1 MLKTLELSGFKSF
14 AKKSV
19 LSFDRPVT
27 SIVGPNGSGKSNVVE
42 ALRFV
47 LGEQSM
53 KSMRGKSGSD
63 LIFKGSKSLGKLN
76 RASVSITFDNKSK
89 VFKFPQAA
97 TIGAKNAGRDGDL
110 DFEEI
115 TLTREVYADGV
126 SRYLLNGSEVRLKD
140 ILELLT
146 SVHIGA
152 SGHHIISQGEADRL
166 LTSNSRDRKEMI
178 EDALG
183 LKVYQYR
190 LKDADRKLVK
200 TRENMKEVLTQ
211 KRELAPRLAFLKR
224 QVEKIQKAESLRHE
238 LAELYREY
246 IVREEDYIAR
256 EEKAFGNEEQGLQ
269 DSLANLQKDLSLI
282 SEDVRNMSKPV
293 ELGMLATDREA
304 LRRTYDELS
313 RKLGRIEALLEVEAD
328 RQKEKELTAES
339 SNNESI
345 PGERVAELLH
355 EMERLISFVMSQ
367 TNIHDIIP
375 TLKKMQIAVGQFRQ
389 TYVSKDGTASE
400 MGGNVGNGGNANAT
414 NTNAERDA
422 KLQTLLTE
430 KDAIEE
436 ALEEIEEK
444 EIDLKNREEAAKK
457 KYDEEERERRQKE
470 GKRYEFL
477 MEKNR
482 LESELEKISFRRQAL
497 VKTKSDFEEEM
508 REAAALLGA
517 HMLRGGNTSNETNN
531 DVESGKTFEPEAR
544 PLQED
549 RRKKIERIK
558 IKLEEAGIGG
568 AGDVIKEHDEVTE
581 RDSFLTHELED
592 VNLAMKSLESM
603 ISDLK
608 DKLDVEFKTGI
619 DKINTQF
626 QKFFSLMFGGGT
638 AFLSVIVEKPRKRRG
653 IEEDM
658 EFESEM
664 AGDGETEEHFEQG
677 IDINVSLPQKKVR
690 ELTMLSGGERSLT
703 SIALLFAMSQVNPP
717 PFLVLDETDAALDEA
732 NSRKYGDMI
741 VELSKVSQLIVVT
754 HNRETMSRADALYG
768 VTVGA
773 DGGSKL
779 LSIQF
784 EEAVQVAK

>member
-19 LSFDRPVT
+19 LSFERPVT

-42 ALRFV
+42 AIRFV

-89 VFKFPQAA
+89 VFKFPQSG
-97 TIGAKNAGRDGDL
+97 TNGGLGGRDAANI
-110 DFEEI
+110 DFDDI
-115 TLTREVYADGV
+115 TITREVYADGV

-146 SVHIGA
+146 SVHIGS

-190 LKDADRKLVK
+190 LKDADRKLIK
-200 TRENMKEVLTQ
+200 TRENMKEVLAQ

-224 QVEKIQKAESLRHE
+224 QVEKIEKAESLRQE
-238 LAELYREY
+238 LAALYRDY
-246 IVREEDYIAR
+246 IVREEEFIAH
-256 EEKAFGNEEQGLQ
+256 EEKTFGGEEQSLQ
-269 DSLANLQKDLSLI
+269 QSLDGLQKDLSLI
-282 SEDVRNMSKPV
+282 ADDVRNMAKPV
-293 ELGMLATDREA
+293 ELGMIATDRET

-313 RKLGRIEALLEVEAD
+313 RKLGRIEALFEVES
-328 RQKEKELTAES
+328 EKQNEVAVE
-339 SNNESI
+339 NGNVESI
-345 PGERVAELLH
+345 SGERVSELLG
-355 EMERLISFVMSQ
+355 EMDRLIRHVLSQ

-375 TLKKMQIAVGQFRQ
+375 TLQKMQTAVEQFRQ
-389 TYVSKDGTASE
+389 TYVSKDG
-400 MGGNVGNGGNANAT
+400 MPQHGGNGAGSGNGEGTRGRNDERIKAL
-414 NTNAERDA
+414 AE
-422 KLQTLLTE
+422 E

-444 EIDLKNREEAAKK
+444 EADLKEREEIAKK
-457 KYDEEERERRQKE
+457 KHEEEDRERRQKE

-482 LESELEKISFRRQAL
+482 LESELEKISFRKQAL
-497 VKTKSDFEEEM
+497 LKTKTDFDEEL
-508 REAAALLGA
+508 REAVALLGA
-517 HMLRGGNTSNETNN
+517 HMLSKNSAGTDDGENADGENN
-531 DVESGKTFEPEAR
+531 AQLSPEER
-544 PLQED
+544 NIQED
-549 RRKKIERIK
+549 RRRKIERIK

-568 AGDVIKEHDEVTE
+568 AGDVIKEHDEVVE
-581 RDSFLTHELED
+581 RDQFLTHELED

-603 ISDLK
+603 IIDLK

-619 DKINTQF
+619 DKINTEF
-626 QKFFSLMFGGGT
+626 QRFFALMFGGGT
-638 AFLSVIVEKPRKRRG
+638 AYLSVIVEKPRKRRG

-658 EFESEM
+658 EFEDEN
-664 AGDGETEEHFEQG
+664 DVEEHFEQG

-690 ELTMLSGGERSLT
+690 ELAMLSGGERSLT

-732 NSRKYGDMI
+732 NSRRYGEMI

-754 HNRETMSRADALYG
+754 HNRETMSRAETIYG

>member
-1 MLKTLELSGFKSF
+1 MLKSLELSGFKSF
-14 AKKSV
+14 AKKST
-19 LSFDRPVT
+19 LSFERPVT

-42 ALRFV
+42 AIRFV

-76 RASVSITFDNKSK
+76 RASVSITFDNRKK
-89 VFKFPQAA
+89 HFKFPNGAGGTAA
-97 TIGAKNAGRDGDL
+97 DGKQRGRTTEL
-110 DFEEI
+110 DFDDI

-166 LTSNSRDRKEMI
+166 LSSNSRDRKEMI

-211 KRELAPRLAFLKR
+211 KRELAPRLAFLRK
-224 QVEKIQKAESLRHE
+224 QVEKIQKAEALRTE
-238 LAELYREY
+238 LADMYKEY
-246 IVREEDYIAR
+246 LGREEKYIEH
-256 EEKAFGNEEQGLQ
+256 EEKAFGKEEKILRDKLQ
-269 DSLANLQKDLSLI
+269 DLQKDLSEI
-282 SEDVRNMSKPV
+282 AQDSRDMAKPV
-293 ELGMLATDREA
+293 ELTMIATDRET

-313 RKLGRIEALLEVEAD
+313 RKLGRIEALLEVEN
-328 RQKEKELTAES
+328 EKEASVEAG
-339 SNNESI
+339 NVESI
-345 PGERVAELLH
+345 SGERVSELLG
-355 EMERLISFVMSQ
+355 EMERLITHVLSQ
-367 TNIHDIIP
+367 TNIHEIIP
-375 TLKKMQIAVGQFRQ
+375 TLKKMQVAVSQFRQ
-389 TYVSKDGTASE
+389 TYVSKDGT
-400 MGGNVGNGGNANAT
+400 VGPHGLISSQDHNS
-414 NTNAERDA
+414 RDNS
-422 KLQTLLTE
+422 KLESLAVE
-430 KDAIEE
+430 KTQIEE
-436 ALEEIEEK
+436 ALREIEEK
-444 EIDLKNREEAAKK
+444 EADLKKREETAKK
-457 KYDEEERERRQKE
+457 KHDEAERERRQKE

-482 LESELEKISFRRQAL
+482 LESELEKISFRQNAL
-497 VKTKSDFEEEM
+497 LKTKTDFEDEM

-517 HMLRGGNTSNETNN
+517 HMLRTDSAHGGIMSGEHA
-531 DVESGKTFEPEAR
+531 VEGPHTLEADR
-544 PLQED
+544 SLQED

-568 AGDVIKEHDEVTE
+568 AGDVIKEHDEVAE
-581 RDSFLTHELED
+581 RDQFLTHELED
-592 VNLAMKSLESM
+592 VNLAMQSLEKM
-603 ISDLK
+603 IGDLK
-608 DKLDVEFKTGI
+608 DKLDEEFKTGI
-619 DKINTQF
+619 EKINKEF
-626 QKFFSLMFGGGT
+626 QNFFSLMFGGGT

-653 IEEDM
+653 IEEDI

-664 AGDGETEEHFEQG
+664 AGDNDVEEHFEQG

-754 HNRETMSRADALYG
+754 HNRETMSRADTIYG

-784 EEAVQVAK
+784 EEAVAVAK

>member
-14 AKKSV
+14 AKKST
-19 LSFDRPVT
+19 LSFERPVT

-76 RASVSITFDNKSK
+76 RASVSITFDNANK

-97 TIGAKNAGRDGDL
+97 TVGAKNAGRDGDL

-115 TLTREVYADGV
+115 TITREVYADGV

-190 LKDADRKLVK
+190 LKDADRKLIK

-224 QVEKIQKAESLRHE
+224 QVEKIQKADALRQE
-238 LAELYREY
+238 LAELYRTY
-246 IVREEDYIAR
+246 IIREEAFIEHEEKTFGG
-256 EEKAFGNEEQGLQ
+256 EEKALQ
-269 DSLANLQKDLSLI
+269 ASLDSLQKDLSLI
-282 SEDVRNMSKPV
+282 SEDTRNMAKPI
-293 ELGMLATDREA
+293 ELGMLATDRET

-328 RQKEKELTAES
+328 RQQEKELSGEGTT
-339 SNNESI
+339 NESVS
-345 PGERVAELLH
+345 GERVAELLG
-355 EMERLISFVMSQ
+355 EMERLIKYVLSQ
-367 TNIHDIIP
+367 TNIHEIIP
-375 TLKKMQIAVGQFRQ
+375 SLQKMQTAVEQFRQ
-389 TYVSKDGTASE
+389 TYVSKDGMPTPQSNGASGDSAAAGPDVSKIQAL
-400 MGGNVGNGGNANAT
+400 MA
-414 NTNAERDA
+414 
-422 KLQTLLTE
+422 E

-436 ALEEIEEK
+436 ALEEIQDK
-444 EIDLKNREEAAKK
+444 EDDLKRREEVAKK
-457 KYDEEERERRQKE
+457 KHEEEDRERRQKE

-482 LESELEKISFRRQAL
+482 LESELEKISFRKNAL
-497 VKTKSDFEEEM
+497 LKIKSDFDQEM
-508 REAAALLGA
+508 REAVALLGA
-517 HMLRGGNTSNETNN
+517 HMIRRH
-531 DVESGKTFEPEAR
+531 DDESATQELQPEER
-544 PLQED
+544 QIQED

-568 AGDVIKEHDEVTE
+568 AADVMKEHDEVVE
-581 RDSFLTHELED
+581 RDSFLSHELED
-592 VNLAMKSLESM
+592 VNLAMQSLESM
-603 ISDLK
+603 IGELK

-619 DKINTQF
+619 EKINKEF
-626 QKFFSLMFGGGT
+626 QRFFALMFGGGT

-658 EFESEM
+658 EFESDM
-664 AGDGETEEHFEQG
+664 AGDNETEEHFEQG

-754 HNRETMSRADALYG
+754 HNRETMSRADTLYG

>member
-14 AKKSV
+14 AKKST

-42 ALRFV
+42 AIRFV

-63 LIFKGSKSLGKLN
+63 LIFKGSKSLSKMN
-76 RASVSITFDNKSK
+76 RASVTITFDNKK
-89 VFKFPQAA
+89 KTFKFPQG
-97 TIGAKNAGRDGDL
+97 IRDGANL
-110 DFEEI
+110 DFDEI
-115 TLTREVYADGV
+115 TLTREVYTDGV

-190 LKDADRKLVK
+190 LKDADRKLIK

-211 KRELAPRLAFLKR
+211 KRELAPRLAFLKK
-224 QVEKIQKAESLRHE
+224 QVEKIEKADGMRTE
-238 LAELYREY
+238 LAGMYK
-246 IVREEDYIAR
+246 DYFAR
-256 EEKAFGNEEQGLQ
+256 EEFYIEHEEKACKKEEQ
-269 DSLANLQKDLSLI
+269 SLQKLLNDLQADLSLI
-282 SEDVRNMSKPV
+282 ATDVRNISKPI
-293 ELGMLATDREA
+293 ELSSISNDREN
-304 LRRTYDELS
+304 LRRTYDELT
-313 RKLGRIEALLEVEAD
+313 RKLGRIEALMEVESEK
-328 RQKEKELTAES
+328 QVEVKESGNIENIS
-339 SNNESI
+339 
-345 PGERVAELLH
+345 GERVSELLT
-355 EMERLISFVMSQ
+355 EMERMISHVLSQ
-367 TNIHDIIP
+367 TNIHEIIP
-375 TLKKMQIAVGQFRQ
+375 VLKRMHVSLAQFRQ
-389 TYVSKDGTASE
+389 MYVSKNDGTHGDGSIE
-400 MGGNVGNGGNANAT
+400 
-414 NTNAERDA
+414 NTGIDET
-422 KLQTLLTE
+422 KLQNLIKE
-430 KDAIEE
+430 KDDLED
-436 ALEEIEEK
+436 ALEEIEDK
-444 EIDLKNREEAAKK
+444 ENELKAKEETVKK
-457 KYDEEERERRQKE
+457 KYDEEERERRKKE
-470 GKRYEFL
+470 GQRYEFL

-482 LESELEKISFRRQAL
+482 LETELEKISYRTNAL
-497 VKTKSDFEEEM
+497 LKVKTDFEEEM
-508 REAAALLGA
+508 REAGALIGS
-517 HMLRGGNTSNETNN
+517 HMMKAQASQEEIVAG
-531 DVESGKTFEPEAR
+531 EAR
-544 PLQED
+544 QIQED

-568 AGDVIKEHDEVTE
+568 ATDVIREHDEVVE
-581 RDSFLTHELED
+581 RDQFLTHELED
-592 VNLAMKSLESM
+592 VNLAMKSLEDM
-603 ISDLK
+603 IGELK
-608 DKLDVEFKTGI
+608 DKLDIEFKTGI
-619 DKINTQF
+619 EKINKEF
-626 QKFFSLMFGGGT
+626 QKFFNLMFGGGS
-638 AFLSVIVEKPRKRRG
+638 AFLSVIIEKPRKRRG
-653 IEEDM
+653 TDEDDM
-658 EFESEM
+658 KFE
-664 AGDGETEEHFEQG
+664 DDDDTEEYHEQG

-732 NSRKYGDMI
+732 NSRKYGEMI

-754 HNRETMSRADALYG
+754 HNRETMSRADTLYG

-784 EEAVQVAK
+784 EEAVAVAK

>member
-19 LSFDRPVT
+19 LSFERPVT

-63 LIFKGSKSLGKLN
+63 LIFKGSKSLSKLN
-76 RASVSITFDNKSK
+76 RASVSITFDNKTK
-89 VFKFPQAA
+89 VFKFPQNSPSSGK
-97 TIGAKNAGRDGDL
+97 TGNHNGGL
-110 DFEEI
+110 DFDEI
-115 TLTREVYADGV
+115 TITREVYADGV

-166 LTSNSRDRKEMI
+166 LSSNSRDRKDMI

-190 LKDADRKLVK
+190 LKDADRKLIK
-200 TRENMKEVLTQ
+200 TRENMKEVLVQ

-224 QVEKIQKAESLRHE
+224 QVEKIQKAETLRQE

-246 IVREEDYIAR
+246 IVREEKYIIDG
-256 EEKAFGNEEQGLQ
+256 EKTFGEEEQGIKEL
-269 DSLANLQKDLSLI
+269 LGNLQKDLSLI
-282 SEDVRNMSKPV
+282 SEDVRNLSKPV
-293 ELGMLATDREA
+293 ELGMLATDRET
-304 LRRTYDELS
+304 LRRTYDDLS
-313 RKLGRIEALLEVEAD
+313 RKLGRIEALLEVENE
-328 RQKEKELTAES
+328 RQNEKEIAGVSEA
-339 SNNESI
+339 NEAIS
-345 PGERVAELLH
+345 GERVSELLS
-355 EMERLISFVMSQ
+355 EMERLISFVLSQ
-367 TNIHDIIP
+367 TNIHEIIP

-389 TYVSKDGTASE
+389 TYVSKE
-400 MGGNVGNGGNANAT
+400 GNANYL
-414 NTNAERDA
+414 NNSNQSDVVDDS
-422 KLQTLLTE
+422 KIKSLISE
-430 KDAIEE
+430 KNAIED
-436 ALEEIEEK
+436 ALDEIGEK
-444 EIDLKNREEAAKK
+444 ELELKSREETAKK
-457 KYDEEERERRQKE
+457 KYEEEEKDRRAKE

-482 LESELEKISFRRQAL
+482 LESELEKLSFRKNAL
-497 VKTKSDFEEEM
+497 LKTKLDFDEEM
-508 REAAALLGA
+508 REASALLGA
-517 HMLRGGNTSNETNN
+517 HMLRVNRENDNSNK
-531 DVESGKTFEPEAR
+531 ESAGQNENIGEILEDR
-544 PLQED
+544 SLQED

-568 AGDVIKEHDEVTE
+568 AGDVIKEHDEVVE
-581 RDSFLTHELED
+581 RDGFLTHELED
-592 VNLAMKSLESM
+592 VNLAMKSLEEM

-619 DKINTQF
+619 EKINIEF
-626 QKFFSLMFGGGT
+626 QKFFALMFGGGN

-658 EFESEM
+658 EFESDL
-664 AGDGETEEHFEQG
+664 AGDGDTEEHFEQG

-732 NSRKYGDMI
+732 NSRKYGDLI

-784 EEAVQVAK
+784 EEALAVAK